1 MRGGVTPFLWGLWC
15 GSSSDTCRLLLYCQM
30 SSPPLEYCEN
40 SSKRTKAFHKPSYR
54 HHHSFPGNV
63 SICTT
68 YRLHRSG
75 KPHYGACSFL
85 LTAEHNTWQLFNM
98 SYYTK
103 TEITDQFQVRTCSL
117 WIPGAL
123 ASSSA
128 FSDFSALSVGFCVCS
143 ASLLKIPPGHL
154 WLSVKYAKGI

>member
-1 MRGGVTPFLWGLWC
+1 
-15 GSSSDTCRLLLYCQM
+15 
-30 SSPPLEYCEN
+30 
-40 SSKRTKAFHKPSYR
+40 
-54 HHHSFPGNV
+54 
-63 SICTT
+63 
-68 YRLHRSG
+68 
-75 KPHYGACSFL
+75 
-85 LTAEHNTWQLFNM
+85 M

-128 FSDFSALSVGFCVCS
+128 FSDFSALLVGFCVCS

-154 WLSVKYAKGI
+154 